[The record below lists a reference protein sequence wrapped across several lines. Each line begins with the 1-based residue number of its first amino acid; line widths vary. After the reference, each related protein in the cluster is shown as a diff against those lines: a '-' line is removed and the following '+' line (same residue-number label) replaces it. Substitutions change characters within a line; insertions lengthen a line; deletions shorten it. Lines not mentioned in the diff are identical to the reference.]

1 MRCNNCRKKID
12 NPNLIRCPH
21 CGRALKKRKKR
32 APAQTALSISFIAVM
47 VAFIVFA
54 FLSFFFNCDY
64 YSIPAMIIS
73 AIVISVAIPFIYG
86 NYENITSRAVCFI
99 AAATSVPLIAN
110 WVIIFFF
117 SEGSLDRGGAFSAY
131 YIIMLA
137 IPVVCDVILILRAN
151 GVIKQGRVVS
161 LFVLALGFAAAGYSI
176 YFYAGQRLIKAFAI
190 VIIAVEVFV
199 LPYITFYVLNRE
211 GSRG

>member
-1 MRCNNCRKKID
+1 MKK
-12 NPNLIRCPH
+12 
-21 CGRALKKRKKR
+21 KKKSD
-32 APAQTALSISFIAVM
+32 PAQTALSISFIVVM
-47 VAFIVFA
+47 VAFTVFA

-73 AIVISVAIPFIYG
+73 AVVVTVAIPFIYG

-117 SEGSLDRGGAFSAY
+117 SDGSLDRGGAFSAY

-137 IPVVCDVILILRAN
+137 ILIVCDVILILRAY
-151 GVIKQGRVVS
+151 GVIKQGRAVS
-161 LFVLALGFAAAGYSI
+161 FFVLALGFAAAGYSI
-176 YFYAGQRLIKAFAI
+176 YFYTEQKLVKAFAI
-190 VIIAVEVFV
+190 VIIAVEAFV